1 MLCAISR
8 RWKLAAGVLKGRRQL
23 SLVSTGLRCLKT
35 LEGQRTVL
43 LLLHPN
49 LNNEEEAGA
58 EQRRASSNT
67 LCPLDSAGQKQH
79 TS

>member
-8 RWKLAAGVLKGRRQL
+8 RWKLAAGVLKGHRQL
-23 SLVSTGLRCLKT
+23 ALVWTGPRRLQT
-35 LEGQRTVL
+35 PEGPRAVL

-58 EQRRASSNT
+58 ERRRASSNA
-67 LCPLDSAGQKQH
+67 LCPVDSAGQKQH
-79 TS
+79 PS